1 MHLISQILRSLEMR
15 TTKAQT
21 FLLFIFFRSIPIENE
36 IYRYIEK
43 YEVMNYFLCVWMEDI
58 LNYWIVNNTVHKWK
72 FVRLKFLSVM
82 RISNIFN
89 NLGIFSALLRETE
102 KSVKNN
108 LNFLWDDFCDFSL
121 FYYWSRTRKSFSI
134 TKSFLD

>member
-102 KSVKNN
+102 KSVKSN

-121 FYYWSRTRKSFSI
+121 FYYWLRTRKSFSI

>member
-21 FLLFIFFRSIPIENE
+21 FLLFIFFKSIPIENE

-102 KSVKNN
+102 KSVKSN

-121 FYYWSRTRKSFSI
+121 FYYWLRTRKSFSI